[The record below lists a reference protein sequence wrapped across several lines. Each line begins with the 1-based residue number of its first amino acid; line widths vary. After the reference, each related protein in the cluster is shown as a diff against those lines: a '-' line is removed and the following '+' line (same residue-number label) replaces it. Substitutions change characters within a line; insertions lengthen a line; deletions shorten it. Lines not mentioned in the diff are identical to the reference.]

1 MRNGQDCPSP
11 ETIKLRIK
19 QEREASLPARE
30 KNISGDEPDLDFSLE
45 TEVLRNS
52 RGFELSADGSKLLS
66 MFIGNIPREE
76 LGAAA
81 RLLGN
86 LCYPDLEKIVSKI
99 RFKAL
104 RSEQLSRPDAEM
116 EANCAFGA

>member
-1 MRNGQDCPSP
+1 MFSA
-11 ETIKLRIK
+11 TIKLRIK
-19 QEREASLPARE
+19 QAREASLPVRE
-30 KNISGDEPDLDFSLE
+30 TNISGDEPDIDFSF
-45 TEVLRNS
+45 EVEAPIEKRS
-52 RGFELSADGSKLLS
+52 FELSADGSELLS
-66 MFIGNIPREE
+66 MFIGNIPRDE

-104 RSEQLSRPDAEM
+104 RSEQLRSA
-116 EANCAFGA
+116 